1 MSCTVVSLYLFVAK
15 VSQEELHSVIFKSLL
30 NIKHIDHITLLQ
42 ELLHHVLA

>member
-15 VSQEELHSVIFKSLL
+15 VSQEELHSVIVKSLL
-30 NIKHIDHITLLQ
+30 NIKHVDCVTLHQ